1 MRTNVNLFLLW
12 MFLLCP
18 LAAFAQKT
26 DIAVVVNPGNPV
38 SSLTLPQL
46 RKFLAGEKRSW
57 PNGQA
62 VRVFVRASGTR
73 ERITLLKLLGMSESE
88 YKQYWTAQVFR
99 GEAQA
104 EPLTL
109 PSNGMQKEAIVAIP
123 GAIVLMDSRD
133 VKPPA
138 KVVRVDGHLPGE
150 SGYPIQ

>member
-1 MRTNVNLFLLW
+1 MRTNLRVLL
-12 MFLLCP
+12 LLALATCT

-26 DIAVVVNPGNPV
+26 DIAVVVNPGNSV
-38 SSLTLPQL
+38 SSLTVPQL
-46 RKFLAGEKRSW
+46 RKLLAGEKRSW

-73 ERITLLKLLGMSESE
+73 ERATLLKLLGMSESE
-88 YKQYWTAQVFR
+88 YKQYWTSQVFR
-99 GEAQA
+99 GEVQF
-104 EPLTL
+104 EPVAL

-138 KVVRVDGHLPGE
+138 KVVKIDGHLPGE
-150 SGYPIQ
+150 PGYPIQ

>member
-1 MRTNVNLFLLW
+1 
-12 MFLLCP
+12 
-18 LAAFAQKT
+18 
-26 DIAVVVNPGNPV
+26 
-38 SSLTLPQL
+38 
-46 RKFLAGEKRSW
+46 
-57 PNGQA
+57 
-62 VRVFVRASGTR
+62 
-73 ERITLLKLLGMSESE
+73 MSESE